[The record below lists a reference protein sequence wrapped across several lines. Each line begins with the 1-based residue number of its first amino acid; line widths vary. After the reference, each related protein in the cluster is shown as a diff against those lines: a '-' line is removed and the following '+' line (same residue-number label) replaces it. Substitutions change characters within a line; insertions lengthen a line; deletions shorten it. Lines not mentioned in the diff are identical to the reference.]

1 MLDEAGIAIRSGHH
15 CAQPL
20 HQYLKIS
27 STARASLSFYNTRDD
42 IDAFIIALKETI
54 EFFANIMG

>member
-20 HQYLKIS
+20 HKYLKVS
-27 STARASLSFYNTRDD
+27 STARVSLSFYNTRDD
-42 IDAFIIALKETI
+42 IDTFVVVLKDTI
-54 EFFANIMG
+54 EFFASIMG